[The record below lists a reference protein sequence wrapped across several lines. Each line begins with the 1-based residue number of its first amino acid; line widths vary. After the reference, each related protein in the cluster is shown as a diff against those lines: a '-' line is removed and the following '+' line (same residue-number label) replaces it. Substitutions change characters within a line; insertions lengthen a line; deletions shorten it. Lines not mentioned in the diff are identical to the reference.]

1 MTLLSSFYPGFF
13 FCANYCVIVTTKF
26 SRRCGWL
33 RFAAQPKLLFFYSGH
48 PDVCNT
54 IIIIIII
61 ITIIIN
67 DNDDDYNKP
76 RLEILDLK
84 KFSFTS
90 IFISR
95 KTGIEPSE

>member
-1 MTLLSSFYPGFF
+1 MTLLSSFYPGFFF

-26 SRRCGWL
+26 SRRSGWL

-54 IIIIIII
+54 VIIIII
-61 ITIIIN
+61 IIIN

-84 KFSFTS
+84 KLSFTS

>member
-1 MTLLSSFYPGFF
+1 MTLLSSFLPRVFFF

-48 PDVCNT
+48 PDVCNA
-54 IIIIIII
+54 IIIMII
-61 ITIIIN
+61 IIIN

-84 KFSFTS
+84 KLSFTS